1 MSLCTRGK
9 KSGSELKLTKKIE
22 KLFKSYR
29 EQLLHLGKLYGV
41 VEIKSYARSS
51 KRLTISQLELLLIKN
66 HIKLP
71 INRSSDKAIAKQ
83 ELRQITITNA
93 YLSLFIIFFIGCL
106 ILTRPYIKRVVNEVK
121 FTYVAEEYKSVKA
134 TKSKSK
140 KSKKKVEKKS
150 EIEPETFEE
159 EHDNT
164 VRLNA
169 ETTENLFEDLGY
181 DLKGVRA
188 GQKVKPIYLT
198 KLPRD
203 LKTLGDTKK
212 KRELFI
218 KIILPLVLKENDKIT
233 NDRKKLFKILGKNF
247 NTAGERVWLRRRFK
261 EYKIDDG
268 DLSKL
273 KMRMDIIPVSIAIA
287 QAANESGWGTSR
299 FALEGNALFGQW
311 TWSKKGISPKNK
323 DPDKSHRILQF
334 QVLKA
339 SVRAYKNNL
348 NTHNAYREFREA
360 RAKLRQEDK
369 QIIGLELTK
378 YLKSYAAIGE
388 KYVVILDDIIE
399 KNSLTDFDKANLLPT
414 NLTTGVAL

>member
-1 MSLCTRGK
+1 M
-9 KSGSELKLTKKIE
+9 TKKIE

-29 EQLLHLGKLYGV
+29 EQLLHLAKLYGI
-41 VEIKSYARSS
+41 VEIRSYARSA

-71 INRSSDKAIAKQ
+71 INRSSDKAIAKL
-83 ELRQITITNA
+83 ELKQNTITNA

-106 ILTRPYIKRVVNEVK
+106 VLTRPYIKKVVNEVK
-121 FTYVAEEYKSVKA
+121 FTYVAEEYKSAKII
-134 TKSKSK
+134 
-140 KSKKKVEKKS
+140 KKKEKKS
-150 EIEPETFEE
+150 RKKIEKEIEPEKKQY
-159 EHDNT
+159 DNT
-164 VRLNA
+164 VSLNA
-169 ETTENLFEDLGY
+169 ETTSNLFEDLGY

-203 LKTLGDTKK
+203 LNALGNTKK

-218 KIILPLVLKENDKIT
+218 KIVLPLILHENNKIT
-233 NDRKKLFKILGKNF
+233 EDRKKLFKILGKNF
-247 NTAGERVWLRRRFK
+247 NTAGERVWLKRRFK

-273 KMRMDIIPVSIAIA
+273 KMRMDIIPVSLALA

-311 TWSKKGISPKNK
+311 TWSKKGITPKNK
-323 DPDKSHRILQF
+323 DPNKSHKVLQF

-348 NTHNAYREFREA
+348 NTHNAYKEFREA

-369 QIIGLELTK
+369 KIIGLELSK
-378 YLKSYAAIGE
+378 YIKNYASIGE
-388 KYVVILDDIIE
+388 KYVEIIDDIIE
-399 KNSLTDFDKANLLPT
+399 RNSLTDFDKATLLPT
-414 NLTTGVAL
+414 NLKRGVAL